1 MFKTTLA
8 AALLAS
14 TTLLAAC
21 AGSGPTLYQPA
32 SANFSRGYTET
43 KLEDTRYRI
52 SFKGNSLT
60 ERETVENYMLFRA
73 AELTLQSGY
82 DTFTIANRDTDAD
95 KRTRYTGGLY
105 GPRLSYTY
113 FSPRWGWVNAWDPFW
128 HDSARYQEV
137 TSYEAFA
144 EIVMTKGP
152 KGSDPNA
159 FDARQVSQNLG
170 PAIQRPGGSPAS

>member
-1 MFKTTLA
+1 MFSKAIAAAAIVAMTTLG
-8 AALLAS
+8 
-14 TTLLAAC
+14 AC
-21 AGSGPTLYQPA
+21 SSGPTPYQPA
-32 SANFSRGYTET
+32 SANYSRGYTET
-43 KLEDTRYRI
+43 KIEDARYRI

-82 DTFTIANRDTDAD
+82 DTFTISNRDTDKD
-95 KRTRYTGGLY
+95 KSTRYSGGFY
-105 GPRLSYTY
+105 GPRLSYMY
-113 FSPRWGWVNAWDPFW
+113 FSPRFGWYGAYDPFW
-128 HDSARYQEV
+128 NDSARYREV

-152 KGSDPNA
+152 KGSDPNS

-170 PAIQRPGGSPAS
+170 PTIQRPAS